1 MQSGQSKARL
11 SFDISEWA
19 ALRPFPIRFGMV
31 LGFHRFAEEKSKPV
45 KSGFVGRFPD
55 LNGTEAEESGRA
67 DLQVVP

>member
-1 MQSGQSKARL
+1 
-11 SFDISEWA
+11 
-19 ALRPFPIRFGMV
+19 MV

-45 KSGFVGRFPD
+45 KSGFVGPV